1 MVRSIASQPGLSR
14 VEREQPAHRA
24 EARRGRR
31 DQRRGLK
38 VCPLPQALQG
48 VGPHAPAIKHA
59 PYAAREGA
67 LAGKSERDAHHAA
80 GHETMAN
87 LAGKGFGA
95 LRAAAGVANPT
106 PSGCR
111 KVRWP
116 GWPDQASRP
125 APRQRA
131 TQRAGRLDWQ
141 GPRPSAPSGGMS
153 TILGPPLYLCRGGVS
168 TA

>member
-1 MVRSIASQPGLSR
+1 
-14 VEREQPAHRA
+14 
-24 EARRGRR
+24 
-31 DQRRGLK
+31 LK

-106 PSGCR
+106 
-111 KVRWP
+111 VRLPQSAVAWARCVP
-116 GWPDQASRP
+116 HLFSRV
-125 APRQRA
+125 
-131 TQRAGRLDWQ
+131 LN
-141 GPRPSAPSGGMS
+141 SAELGQVGEDDLPWSQFDS
-153 TILGPPLYLCRGGVS
+153 T
-168 TA
+168 